1 MNLLGPDKDLK
12 EIITQDK
19 GVNIDKFLKTRM
31 PREQKEVVYM
41 DMERVGPK
49 EAAAELHM
57 DVVSL
62 HHLMRQ
68 QRLPI
73 GVAIKKEGKTRWSYY
88 IYRNLLDKYK
98 QTGGEQIASDK
109 HN

>member
-1 MNLLGPDKDLK
+1 
-12 EIITQDK
+12 
-19 GVNIDKFLKTRM
+19 
-31 PREQKEVVYM
+31 M

-73 GVAIKKEGKTRWSYY
+73 GVAVKKEGKTRWSYY
-88 IYRNLLDKYK
+88 IYRNLLDK
-98 QTGGEQIASDK
+98 
-109 HN
+109 